1 MHNPTQSEVN
11 LSSTTNNDCL
21 FGLANFIAPMV
32 VQFPGVRSLISF
44 GTMANEVGRRKA
56 CIANIEVEVT
66 RLMSSA
72 KQSAKL
78 SDYINEHLNWFN
90 EEGIQ
95 DGWPA
100 TKSD

>member
-1 MHNPTQSEVN
+1 
-11 LSSTTNNDCL
+11 
-21 FGLANFIAPMV
+21 
-32 VQFPGVRSLISF
+32 
-44 GTMANEVGRRKA
+44 MANEVGRRKA

-100 TKSD
+100 ELDEIQLDEDKDSPIIIS

>member
-1 MHNPTQSEVN
+1 
-11 LSSTTNNDCL
+11 
-21 FGLANFIAPMV
+21 
-32 VQFPGVRSLISF
+32 
-44 GTMANEVGRRKA
+44 MANEVGRRKA
-56 CIANIEVEVT
+56 YTADIEVEVT

-95 DGWPA
+95 DDGLLNS

>member
-1 MHNPTQSEVN
+1 
-11 LSSTTNNDCL
+11 
-21 FGLANFIAPMV
+21 
-32 VQFPGVRSLISF
+32 
-44 GTMANEVGRRKA
+44 MANEVGRRKTYTA
-56 CIANIEVEVT
+56 DIEVEVT

-100 TKSD
+100 ELDEIRLDEDKDEEYNVNNLAYHNFL